1 MKENLETV
9 NKVKDYIDSHL
20 SEELKLDQLAEYA
33 GYSKFHL
40 CRIFS
45 EEAGMTIHQYI
56 QKGRLAQ
63 AARLLADT
71 NQTISDIAA
80 AYGYEYQQSFQL
92 AFKNRYQETPLQYR
106 RKHQYGILHGYQKR
120 GQKYLKL
127 SPDQFYMRRKYEV
140 AA

>member
-9 NKVKDYIDSHL
+9 NKVKDYINTHL
-20 SEELKLDQLAEYA
+20 SEALKLDQLAEYA

-71 NQTISDIAA
+71 DQTISDIAA
-80 AYGYEYQQSFQL
+80 ANGYEYQQSFQL
-92 AFKNRYQETPLQYR
+92 AFKNLYQETPLQYR
-106 RKHQYGILHGYQKR
+106 RKHQYGILRGNQKQ

-127 SPDQFYMRRKYEV
+127 SHGPFSMGRKYEV